1 MQRIFGCSFTL
12 LFIPFLS
19 SAEAGFTI
27 APQETWSPNRMSS
40 CSDIGNDALSIYAN
54 PASMGLATQHQIA
67 GNFSLLFYRS
77 KFAGTGSI
85 PEFEVEDDDG
95 SASDDE
101 GITFYAN
108 ELTSSAKSRR
118 NQFIPTIGLISN
130 AHKNLKVGLIIHSPF
145 GGRTTFGQGSV
156 LTGHIIRTKL
166 KTVNITPSM
175 SYSPF
180 DMLSVGAG
188 LQLQHFELSH
198 SRRFMISEGF
208 TIDPDLA
215 DEFFLPT
222 TIVHSSA
229 KNWTVGWTAGLL
241 AKLSSRWNVGFSYQS
256 KMAGKAKAYTNLMLS
271 NEFIANGYST
281 FMTQSTVYFP
291 SKVNLNTSVVAD
303 DTWTFF
309 ADVSWINWN
318 KKKGISII
326 SVDDNVNYND
336 NFNLDWHHTFAAGL
350 GASIKLN
357 ELFSFRLGYRYSQGL
372 TRKSNASVYFPST
385 RSDLYSI
392 GATYHTTPNLDW
404 TLGYG
409 YTYNKRGNVNY
420 SKGSM
425 PVLPQ
430 MIPDEDAVRRAING
444 IPTQFLK
451 GDLQGKVKYH
461 THAVSIQFNY
471 RF

>member
-1 MQRIFGCSFTL
+1 MERSFRRSVALL
-12 LFIPFLS
+12 LFPLLS
-19 SAEAGFTI
+19 SAHAGFTI
-27 APQETWSPNRMSS
+27 APQEIWSSNLASPCRGVGS
-40 CSDIGNDALSIYAN
+40 DALSIYAN

-67 GNFSLLFYRS
+67 GNFSLLLYRT
-77 KFAGTGSI
+77 KFTGTASI
-85 PEFEVEDDDG
+85 PRLEADDDDG
-95 SASDDE
+95 SGSDDE
-101 GITFYAN
+101 GIIFYDN
-108 ELTSSAKSRR
+108 EFTGSAKSRK
-118 NQFIPTIGLISN
+118 NQFIPTIGIISN
-130 AHKNLKVGLIIHSPF
+130 AHKDLKVGIIIHSPF
-145 GGRTTFGQGSV
+145 GGRTSFGQDSV

-166 KTVNITPSM
+166 KTVNITPSI

-180 DMLSVGAG
+180 DMLSVGVG

-198 SRRFMISEGF
+198 SRRFMVSDGF
-208 TIDPDLA
+208 TIDPGLA
-215 DEFFLPT
+215 DDFFLPT

-241 AKLSSRWNVGFSYQS
+241 TKLSPRWNIGLSYQS
-256 KMAGKAKAYTNLMLS
+256 QMAGKAKAYTNLIPS
-271 NEFIANGYST
+271 NDYLAHGYST

-291 SKVNLNTSVVAD
+291 SKFNLNTSVIVD
-303 DTWTFF
+303 DTWTLF
-309 ADVSWINWN
+309 ADMSFTNWN
-318 KKKGISII
+318 KKKGISIV

-336 NFNLDWHHTFAAGL
+336 NFNLDWHNAFAAGL

-392 GATYHTTPNLDW
+392 GATYHATPDLDW

-409 YTYNKRGNVNY
+409 YRYNKRGNVNY
-420 SKGSM
+420 SKGST
-425 PVLPQ
+425 PVLPE
-430 MIPDEDAVRRAING
+430 IIGDDDAVRRAIND

-451 GDLQGKVKYH
+451 GDLRGKIKYH
-461 THAVSIQFNY
+461 THTVSIQFNY